1 MAIVPPSFSGRR
13 PRARLATQYGVF
25 MFAVI
30 KTGGKQYRVVENDV
44 LLVEK
49 LIGTAGDKI
58 QFDDVLLIG
67 GDGAPKL
74 GIPRVEK
81 AAVFGDIIEQTRGEK
96 VLVFKKRRRQGYR
109 RKRGHQQRLT
119 AVRIVE
125 ISTSGT
131 RTKEAATP
139 AKKEKAVKAE
149 AKAAAPKKTKTKAKS
164 PAKPRAKAKTKS
176 KE

>member
-1 MAIVPPSFSGRR
+1 
-13 PRARLATQYGVF
+13 

-49 LIGTAGDKI
+49 LAGASGDSV

-81 AAVFGDIIEQTRGEK
+81 AAVFGDIIEQARGDK
-96 VLVFKKRRRQGYR
+96 ILVFKKRRRQGYR
-109 RKRGHQQRLT
+109 RKRGHQQHLT
-119 AVRIVE
+119 VVRIAE
-125 ISTSGT
+125 ISTSGV
-131 RTKEAATP
+131 RTKEAAKT
-139 AKKEKAVKAE
+139 AKTAKDPKPAE
-149 AKAAAPKKTKTKAKS
+149 AKAKAATAKPKTKA

>member
-1 MAIVPPSFSGRR
+1 
-13 PRARLATQYGVF
+13 

-49 LIGTAGDKI
+49 LAGAAGDKI

-67 GDGAPKL
+67 GDGVPKL
-74 GIPRVEK
+74 GVPRLEK
-81 AAVFGDIIEQTRGEK
+81 AAVFGDIIEQTRGDK

-109 RKRGHQQRLT
+109 RKRGHQQLLT

-131 RTKEAATP
+131 RTKEAAKP
-139 AKKEKAVKAE
+139 AKKEKAKAE
-149 AKAAAPKKTKTKAKS
+149 AKAADEAAPKKTKAKS
-164 PAKPRAKAKTKS
+164 PAKPRAKAKTKP